1 MNIKEKIKEWNAAY
15 IKTCES
21 SEGVIQATGDL
32 ELVLHAF
39 DILIK
44 DKLGG
49 NGKEDKKECFSCEK
63 EFELEEYNDHAQGY
77 FCEECLCNGEGY

>member
-39 DILIK
+39 DILI
-44 DKLGG
+44 
-49 NGKEDKKECFSCEK
+49 
-63 EFELEEYNDHAQGY
+63 
-77 FCEECLCNGEGY
+77 